1 MSRAVE
7 LPLSPQAAEA
17 IRRLREAGYEAW
29 IVGGCV
35 RDALLGHA
43 PTDYD
48 LTTAALPEQT
58 QAVFAGEKQ
67 VATGLQH
74 GTVTVLLD
82 GVPLEITTY
91 RVDGGYTDARH
102 PDGVTFTRSL
112 REDAA
117 RRDFTINAMAYAPG
131 AGLQDFFGG
140 QADLAAGVIRA
151 VGEPDRRFQEDALRI
166 LRAIRFAAVL
176 GFTLEPE
183 TDAAARR
190 NAPLLEKIS
199 AERVFSELS
208 KLLCGPGTGKILRAY
223 PDILGVILPE
233 LTPMVGFEQHNVHHC
248 YDVYTH
254 TAVAVDHVPPDLTL
268 RLAMLFHDLGKPA
281 TFSMGEDG
289 QGHFYGH
296 PKVSAALAE
305 QILQRLRAPKRLR
318 EAVVQLVRAHDWP
331 LSTAPRLIRRR
342 LQQLGEDGF
351 FALLEVQRGDAAACS
366 LSDCTREDR
375 RNEVERAAKAI
386 LAAKPCLSVRDLAV
400 NGRDVMALGYCG
412 SGVGA
417 ALRGLLEEVILGK
430 IPNEKTALLQSLE
443 RKDAKKA

>member
-1 MSRAVE
+1 MSE
-7 LPLSPQAAEA
+7 QFPMLPQAAQA
-17 IRRLREAGYEAW
+17 IQRLQEAGYEAW

-35 RDALLGHA
+35 RDFLLGRT

-48 LTTAALPEQT
+48 LTTSALPKET
-58 QAVFAGEKQ
+58 EAVFAGEKLIE
-67 VATGLQH
+67 TGLQH
-74 GTVTVLLD
+74 GTVTVVLD

-140 QADLAAGVIRA
+140 QEDLSAGVIRA

-166 LRAIRFAAVL
+166 LRAIRFASVL
-176 GFTLEPE
+176 GFELDPG

-190 NAPLLEKIS
+190 NAHLLTKIS
-199 AERVFSELS
+199 VERVFVELG
-208 KLLCGPGTGKILRAY
+208 KLLCAPGAGNILLAY
-223 PDILGVILPE
+223 PDILGVVIPE

-254 TAVAVDHVPPDLTL
+254 TAVAVDHVPPELKL
-268 RLAMLFHDLGKPA
+268 RLAMLFHDIGKPA

-305 QILQRLRAPKRLR
+305 QILVRLRAPKRLR
-318 EAVVQLVRAHDWP
+318 EAVVRLVRVHDWP
-331 LSTAPRLIRRR
+331 LSTEPRLIRRR
-342 LQQLGEDGF
+342 LQQLGEEGF
-351 FALLEVQRGDAAACS
+351 FDLLRVQKGDTAACF
-366 LSDCTREDR
+366 LSDCTREDD
-375 RNEVERAAKAI
+375 RNEVEDAAKAI
-386 LAAKPCLSVRDLAV
+386 LAAKPCLTVRDLAV
-400 NGRDVMALGYCG
+400 SGRDIMALGYCG
-412 SGVGA
+412 PGVGA
-417 ALRGLLEEVILGK
+417 ALRGLLERVIAGE

-443 RKDAKKA
+443 AEDAKKA

>member
-1 MSRAVE
+1 MSE
-7 LPLSPQAAEA
+7 QFPMLPQAAQA
-17 IRRLREAGYEAW
+17 IQRLREAGYEAW

-35 RDALLGHA
+35 RDFLLGRT

-48 LTTAALPEQT
+48 LTTSALPQET
-58 QAVFAGEKQ
+58 ETVFAGEKLIE
-67 VATGLQH
+67 TGLRH
-74 GTVTVLLD
+74 GTVTVVLD

-140 QADLAAGVIRA
+140 QEDLSAGVIRA

-166 LRAIRFAAVL
+166 LRAIRFASVL
-176 GFTLEPE
+176 GFELDPG

-190 NAPLLEKIS
+190 NAHLLTKIS
-199 AERVFSELS
+199 VERVFVELG
-208 KLLCGPGTGKILRAY
+208 KLLCGPGAGKILSAY
-223 PDILGVILPE
+223 PDILGVVIPE

-254 TAVAVDHVPPDLTL
+254 TAVAVDHVPPELKL
-268 RLAMLFHDLGKPA
+268 RLAMLFHDIGKPA

-305 QILQRLRAPKRLR
+305 QILVRLRAPKRLR
-318 EAVVQLVRAHDWP
+318 EAVVRLVRVHDWP
-331 LSTAPRLIRRR
+331 LSTEPRLIRRR
-342 LQQLGEDGF
+342 LQQLGEEGF
-351 FALLEVQRGDAAACS
+351 FDLLRVQKGDTAACF
-366 LSDCTREDR
+366 LSDCTREDD
-375 RNEVERAAKAI
+375 RNEVEDAAKAI
-386 LAAKPCLSVRDLAV
+386 LAAKPCLTVRDLAV
-400 NGRDVMALGYCG
+400 SGRDIMALGYCG
-412 SGVGA
+412 PGVGA
-417 ALRGLLEEVILGK
+417 ALRGLLERVIAGE

-443 RKDAKKA
+443 AEDAKKA

>member
-1 MSRAVE
+1 MSE
-7 LPLSPQAAEA
+7 KFPMLPQAAQA
-17 IRRLREAGYEAW
+17 IQRLQEAGYEAW

-35 RDALLGHA
+35 RDFLLGRT

-48 LTTAALPEQT
+48 LTTSALPQET
-58 QAVFAGEKQ
+58 ETVFAGEKLIE
-67 VATGLQH
+67 TGLRH
-74 GTVTVLLD
+74 GTVTVVLD

-140 QADLAAGVIRA
+140 REDLSAGVIRA

-166 LRAIRFAAVL
+166 LRAIRFASVL
-176 GFTLEPE
+176 GFELDPG

-190 NAPLLEKIS
+190 NAHLLTKIS
-199 AERVFSELS
+199 VERVFVELG
-208 KLLCGPGTGKILRAY
+208 KLLCAPGAGNILLAY
-223 PDILGVILPE
+223 PDILGVVIPE

-254 TAVAVDHVPPDLTL
+254 TAVAVDHVPPELKL
-268 RLAMLFHDLGKPA
+268 RLAMLFHDIGKPA

-305 QILQRLRAPKRLR
+305 QILVRLRAPKRLR
-318 EAVVQLVRAHDWP
+318 EAVVRLVRVHDWP
-331 LSTAPRLIRRR
+331 LSTEPRLIRRR
-342 LQQLGEDGF
+342 LQQLGEEGF
-351 FALLEVQRGDAAACS
+351 FDLLRVKKGDTAACF
-366 LSDCTREDR
+366 LSDCTREDD
-375 RNEVERAAKAI
+375 RNEVEDAAKAI
-386 LAAKPCLSVRDLAV
+386 LAAKPCLTVRDLAV
-400 NGRDVMALGYCG
+400 SGRDIMALGYCG
-412 SGVGA
+412 PGVGA
-417 ALRGLLEEVILGK
+417 ALRGLLERVIAGE

-443 RKDAKKA
+443 AEDAKKA

>member
-1 MSRAVE
+1 MSE
-7 LPLSPQAAEA
+7 KFPMLPQAAQA
-17 IRRLREAGYEAW
+17 IQRLQEAGYEAW

-35 RDALLGHA
+35 RDFLLGRT

-48 LTTAALPEQT
+48 LTTSALPKET
-58 QAVFAGEKQ
+58 EAVFAGEKLIE
-67 VATGLQH
+67 TGLQH
-74 GTVTVLLD
+74 GTVTVVLD

-140 QADLAAGVIRA
+140 REDLSAGVIRA

-166 LRAIRFAAVL
+166 LRAIRFASVL
-176 GFTLEPE
+176 GFELDPG

-190 NAPLLEKIS
+190 NAHLLTKIS
-199 AERVFSELS
+199 VERVFVELG
-208 KLLCGPGTGKILRAY
+208 KLLCAPGAGNILLAY
-223 PDILGVILPE
+223 PDILGVVIPE

-254 TAVAVDHVPPDLTL
+254 TAVAVDHVPPELKL
-268 RLAMLFHDLGKPA
+268 RLAMLFHDIGKPA

-305 QILQRLRAPKRLR
+305 QILVRLRAPKRLR
-318 EAVVQLVRAHDWP
+318 EAVVRLVRVHDWP
-331 LSTAPRLIRRR
+331 LSTEPRLIRRR
-342 LQQLGEDGF
+342 LQQLGEEGF
-351 FALLEVQRGDAAACS
+351 FDLLRVQKGDTAACF
-366 LSDCTREDR
+366 LSDCTREDD
-375 RNEVERAAKAI
+375 RNEVEDAAKAI
-386 LAAKPCLSVRDLAV
+386 LVAKPCLTVRDLAV
-400 NGRDVMALGYCG
+400 SGRDIMALGYCG
-412 SGVGA
+412 PGVGA
-417 ALRGLLEEVILGK
+417 ALRGLLERVIAGE

-443 RKDAKKA
+443 AEDAKKA

>member
-1 MSRAVE
+1 MSE
-7 LPLSPQAAEA
+7 KFPMLPQAAQA
-17 IRRLREAGYEAW
+17 IQRLQEAGYEAW
-29 IVGGCV
+29 IVGGSV
-35 RDALLGHA
+35 RDFLLGRT

-48 LTTAALPEQT
+48 LTTSALPQET
-58 QAVFAGEKQ
+58 ETVFAGEKLIE
-67 VATGLQH
+67 TGLRH
-74 GTVTVLLD
+74 GTVTVVLD

-140 QADLAAGVIRA
+140 REDLSAGVIRA

-166 LRAIRFAAVL
+166 LRAIRFASVL
-176 GFTLEPE
+176 GFELDPG

-190 NAPLLEKIS
+190 NAHLLTKIS
-199 AERVFSELS
+199 VERVFVELG
-208 KLLCGPGTGKILRAY
+208 KLLCAPGAGNILLAY
-223 PDILGVILPE
+223 PDILGVVIPE

-254 TAVAVDHVPPDLTL
+254 TAVAVDHVPPELKL
-268 RLAMLFHDLGKPA
+268 RLAMLFHDIGKPA

-305 QILQRLRAPKRLR
+305 QILVRLRAPKRLR
-318 EAVVQLVRAHDWP
+318 EAVVRLVRVHDWP
-331 LSTAPRLIRRR
+331 LSTEPRLIRRR
-342 LQQLGEDGF
+342 LQQLGEEGF
-351 FALLEVQRGDAAACS
+351 FDLLRVKKGDTAACF
-366 LSDCTREDR
+366 LSDCTREDD
-375 RNEVERAAKAI
+375 RNEVEDAAKAI
-386 LAAKPCLSVRDLAV
+386 LAAKPCLTVRDLAV
-400 NGRDVMALGYCG
+400 SGRDIMALGYCG
-412 SGVGA
+412 PGVGA
-417 ALRGLLEEVILGK
+417 ALRGLLERVIAGE

-443 RKDAKKA
+443 AEDAKKA

>member
-1 MSRAVE
+1 MNQPFPIA
-7 LPLSPQAAEA
+7 PQAAQA
-17 IRRLREAGYEAW
+17 IQRLRDAGYEAW

-35 RDALLGHA
+35 RDFLLGRT

-48 LTTAALPEQT
+48 LTTSALPEET
-58 QAVFAGEKQ
+58 EAVFAGEKRIE
-67 VATGLQH
+67 TGLQH
-74 GTVTVLLD
+74 GTVTVVLD
-82 GVPLEITTY
+82 GMPLEITTY

-140 QADLAAGVIRA
+140 QEDLAAGVLRA

-166 LRAIRFAAVL
+166 LRAIRFASVL
-176 GFTLEPE
+176 GFELDPE

-190 NAPLLEKIS
+190 NAPLLTKIS
-199 AERVFSELS
+199 AERVFAELS
-208 KLLCGPGTGKILRAY
+208 KLLCGPGAGKILLAY
-223 PDILGVILPE
+223 PDILGVVLPE

-268 RLAMLFHDLGKPA
+268 RLAMLFHDIGKPA

-305 QILQRLRAPKRLR
+305 ESLTRLRAPKRLR
-318 EAVVQLVRAHDWP
+318 EAVVRLVEVHDWP
-331 LSTAPRLIRRR
+331 LSTEPRLIRRR
-342 LQQLGEDGF
+342 LHQLGEELF
-351 FALLEVQRGDAAACS
+351 FALLAVQKGDAAACS
-366 LSDCTREDR
+366 LSDCTREDGR
-375 RNEVERAAKAI
+375 IEVETMAREL
-386 LAAKPCLSVRDLAV
+386 LAQGACLSVRDLAV

-412 SGVGA
+412 PGVGA
-417 ALRGLLEEVILGK
+417 ALRLLLERVIAGE
-430 IPNEKTALLQSLE
+430 IPNEKAALLQSLE
-443 RKDAKKA
+443 AEDAKKA

>member
-1 MSRAVE
+1 MSE
-7 LPLSPQAAEA
+7 QFPMLPQAAQA
-17 IRRLREAGYEAW
+17 IQQLQEAGYEAW

-35 RDALLGHA
+35 RDFLLGRT

-48 LTTAALPEQT
+48 LTTSALPQET
-58 QAVFAGEKQ
+58 ETVFAGEKLIE
-67 VATGLQH
+67 TGLRH
-74 GTVTVLLD
+74 GTVTVVLD

-140 QADLAAGVIRA
+140 REDLSAGVIRA

-166 LRAIRFAAVL
+166 LRAIRFASVL
-176 GFTLEPE
+176 GFELDPG

-190 NAPLLEKIS
+190 NAHLLTKIS
-199 AERVFSELS
+199 VERVFVELG
-208 KLLCGPGTGKILRAY
+208 KLLCAPGAGNILLAY
-223 PDILGVILPE
+223 PDILGVVFPE

-254 TAVAVDHVPPDLTL
+254 TAVAVDHVPPELKL
-268 RLAMLFHDLGKPA
+268 RLAMLFHDIGKPA

-305 QILQRLRAPKRLR
+305 QILVRLRAPKRLR
-318 EAVVQLVRAHDWP
+318 EAVVRLVRVHDWP
-331 LSTAPRLIRRR
+331 LSTEPRLIRRR
-342 LQQLGEDGF
+342 LQQLGEEGF
-351 FALLEVQRGDAAACS
+351 FDLLRVQKGDTAACF
-366 LSDCTREDR
+366 LSDCTREDD
-375 RNEVERAAKAI
+375 RNEVEDAAKAI
-386 LAAKPCLSVRDLAV
+386 LVAKPCLTVRDLAV
-400 NGRDVMALGYCG
+400 SGRDIMALGYCG
-412 SGVGA
+412 PGVGA
-417 ALRGLLEEVILGK
+417 ALRGLLERVIAGE

-443 RKDAKKA
+443 AEDAKKA

>member
-1 MSRAVE
+1 MSE
-7 LPLSPQAAEA
+7 QFPMLPQAAQA
-17 IRRLREAGYEAW
+17 IQQLQEAGYEAW

-35 RDALLGHA
+35 RDFLLGRT

-48 LTTAALPEQT
+48 LTTSALPKET
-58 QAVFAGEKQ
+58 EAVFAGEKLIE
-67 VATGLQH
+67 TGLQH
-74 GTVTVLLD
+74 GTVTVVLD

-140 QADLAAGVIRA
+140 QEDLSAGVIRA
-151 VGEPDRRFQEDALRI
+151 VGDPDRRFQEDALRI
-166 LRAIRFAAVL
+166 LRAIRFASVL
-176 GFTLEPE
+176 GFELDPG

-190 NAPLLEKIS
+190 NAHLLTKIS
-199 AERVFSELS
+199 VERVFVELG
-208 KLLCGPGTGKILRAY
+208 KLLCGPGAGKILLAY
-223 PDILGVILPE
+223 PDILGVVFPE

-248 YDVYTH
+248 YVVYTR
-254 TAVAVDHVPPDLTL
+254 TAVAVDHVPPELKL
-268 RLAMLFHDLGKPA
+268 RLAMLFHDIGKPA

-305 QILQRLRAPKRLR
+305 QILVRLRAPKRLR
-318 EAVVQLVRAHDWP
+318 EAVVRLVRVHDWP
-331 LSTAPRLIRRR
+331 LSTEPRLIRRR
-342 LQQLGEDGF
+342 LQQLGEEGLFD
-351 FALLEVQRGDAAACS
+351 LLRVQKGDTAACF
-366 LSDCTREDR
+366 LSDCTREDD
-375 RNEVERAAKAI
+375 RNEVEDAAKAI
-386 LAAKPCLSVRDLAV
+386 LVAKPCLTVRDLAV
-400 NGRDVMALGYCG
+400 SGRDIMALGYCG
-412 SGVGA
+412 PGVGA
-417 ALRGLLEEVILGK
+417 ALRGLLERVIAGE

-443 RKDAKKA
+443 AEDAKKA

>member
-1 MSRAVE
+1 MSE
-7 LPLSPQAAEA
+7 QFPMLPQAAQA
-17 IRRLREAGYEAW
+17 IQQLQEAGYEAW

-35 RDALLGHA
+35 RDFLLGRT

-48 LTTAALPEQT
+48 LTTSALPKET
-58 QAVFAGEKQ
+58 EAVFAGEKLIE
-67 VATGLQH
+67 TGLQH
-74 GTVTVLLD
+74 GTVTVVLD

-140 QADLAAGVIRA
+140 QEDLSAGVIRA
-151 VGEPDRRFQEDALRI
+151 VGDPDRRFQEDALRI
-166 LRAIRFAAVL
+166 LRAIRFASVL
-176 GFTLEPE
+176 GFELDPG

-190 NAPLLEKIS
+190 NAHLLTKIS
-199 AERVFSELS
+199 VERVFVELG
-208 KLLCGPGTGKILRAY
+208 KLLCGPGAGKILLAY
-223 PDILGVILPE
+223 PDILGVVFPE

-254 TAVAVDHVPPDLTL
+254 TAVAVDHVPPELKL
-268 RLAMLFHDLGKPA
+268 RLAMLFHDIGKPA

-305 QILQRLRAPKRLR
+305 QILVRLRAPKRLR
-318 EAVVQLVRAHDWP
+318 EAVVRLVRVHDWP
-331 LSTAPRLIRRR
+331 LSTEPRLIRRR
-342 LQQLGEDGF
+342 LQQLGEEGF
-351 FALLEVQRGDAAACS
+351 FDLLRVQKGDTAACF
-366 LSDCTREDR
+366 LSDCTREDD
-375 RNEVERAAKAI
+375 RNEVEDAAKAI
-386 LAAKPCLSVRDLAV
+386 LVAKPCLTVRDLAV
-400 NGRDVMALGYCG
+400 SGRDIMALGYCG
-412 SGVGA
+412 PGVGA
-417 ALRGLLEEVILGK
+417 ALRGLLERVIAGE

-443 RKDAKKA
+443 AEDAKKA

>member
-1 MSRAVE
+1 MSE
-7 LPLSPQAAEA
+7 KFPMLPQAAQA
-17 IRRLREAGYEAW
+17 IQRLQEAGYEAW

-35 RDALLGHA
+35 RDFLLGRT

-48 LTTAALPEQT
+48 LTTSALPKET
-58 QAVFAGEKQ
+58 EAVFAGEKLIE
-67 VATGLQH
+67 TGLQH
-74 GTVTVLLD
+74 GTVTVVLD

-140 QADLAAGVIRA
+140 REDLSAGVIRA

-166 LRAIRFAAVL
+166 LRAIRFASVL
-176 GFTLEPE
+176 GFELDPG

-190 NAPLLEKIS
+190 NAHLLTKIS
-199 AERVFSELS
+199 VERVFVELG
-208 KLLCGPGTGKILRAY
+208 KLLCGPGAGKILLAY
-223 PDILGVILPE
+223 PDILGVVFPE

-254 TAVAVDHVPPDLTL
+254 TAVAVDHVPPELKL
-268 RLAMLFHDLGKPA
+268 RLAMLFHDIGKPA

-305 QILQRLRAPKRLR
+305 QILVRLRAPKRLR
-318 EAVVQLVRAHDWP
+318 EAVVRLVRVHDWP
-331 LSTAPRLIRRR
+331 LSTEPRLIRRR
-342 LQQLGEDGF
+342 LQQLGEEGF
-351 FALLEVQRGDAAACS
+351 FDLLRVKKGDTAACF
-366 LSDCTREDR
+366 LSDCTREDD
-375 RNEVERAAKAI
+375 RNEVEDAAKAI
-386 LAAKPCLSVRDLAV
+386 LVAKPCLTVRDLAV
-400 NGRDVMALGYCG
+400 SGRDIMALGYCG
-412 SGVGA
+412 PGVGA
-417 ALRGLLEEVILGK
+417 ALRGLLERVIAGE

-443 RKDAKKA
+443 AEDAKKA

>member
-1 MSRAVE
+1 MSE
-7 LPLSPQAAEA
+7 KFPMLPQAAQA
-17 IRRLREAGYEAW
+17 IQRLQEAGYEAW

-35 RDALLGHA
+35 RDFLLGRT

-48 LTTAALPEQT
+48 LTTSALPQET
-58 QAVFAGEKQ
+58 ETVFAGEKLIE
-67 VATGLQH
+67 TGLRH
-74 GTVTVLLD
+74 GTVTVVLD

-140 QADLAAGVIRA
+140 QEDLSAGVIRA
-151 VGEPDRRFQEDALRI
+151 VGDPDRRFQEDALRI
-166 LRAIRFAAVL
+166 LRAIRFASVL
-176 GFTLEPE
+176 GFELDPG

-190 NAPLLEKIS
+190 NAHLLTKIS
-199 AERVFSELS
+199 VERVFVELG
-208 KLLCGPGTGKILRAY
+208 KLLCGPGAGKILLAY
-223 PDILGVILPE
+223 PDILGVVIPE

-254 TAVAVDHVPPDLTL
+254 TAVAVDHVPPELKL
-268 RLAMLFHDLGKPA
+268 RLAMLFHDIGKPA

-305 QILQRLRAPKRLR
+305 QILVRLRAPKRLR
-318 EAVVQLVRAHDWP
+318 EAVVRLVRVHDWP
-331 LSTAPRLIRRR
+331 LSTEPRLIRRR
-342 LQQLGEDGF
+342 LQQLGEKGF
-351 FALLEVQRGDAAACS
+351 FDLLRVQKGDTTACF
-366 LSDCTREDR
+366 LSDCTRGDD
-375 RNEVERAAKAI
+375 RNEVEDAAKAI
-386 LAAKPCLSVRDLAV
+386 LAAKPCLTVRDLAV
-400 NGRDVMALGYCG
+400 SGRDIMALGYCG
-412 SGVGA
+412 PGVGA
-417 ALRGLLEEVILGK
+417 ALRGLLERVIAGE

-443 RKDAKKA
+443 AEDAKKA